1 MHRNWLVSKTN
12 PDYLNYLSRE
22 ASISPVLAQILINRD
37 IKDADAIRDFLS
49 PSVEMMHDPFLMP
62 DMDRA
67 VERLKKSVEK
77 SETVLV
83 HGDYDADGL
92 TSTAVLVSALRMLGM
107 KTFYHIPNRLIEG
120 YGLSMKG
127 IEKAAQLK
135 ADLIITADCGIS
147 SENNISKAISM
158 NMDIIV
164 TDHHE
169 VPDILPPA
177 TAVID
182 PHRMDSAYPFKYLAG
197 VGVAFKLIQALF
209 TELKVEDSDSRLVS
223 FLDLVALGTIA
234 DSVPLIGENRIIVS
248 HGLKIINEGG
258 ARTAIKAMKEVAGVD
273 REFLA
278 RTLSFTLIPRINA
291 AGRLQDAAEVV
302 ELFLTEDIREAKRI
316 ALLLDEQNRKRK
328 EIEGHVFK
336 EAMEMIDPDNV
347 NSAIVLSSPEWH
359 PGVIG
364 IVASRLVEIF
374 YKPVFLFS
382 IDGETAK
389 GSARSIPPFHLF
401 KAISECS
408 EYLLGYGGHRFAAGL
423 RITTD
428 KLPAFNDMMISK
440 VDDSISPAD
449 LVPVLDID
457 AAVQLSDINL
467 SLVKELILLE
477 PFGNSNREPLFGAR
491 GINIVDH
498 RIVGNN
504 HLKLKLS
511 QNNYQMDT
519 IGFGMGDEL
528 KNIGS
533 SSTLDIAFVPGINE
547 WNGMRSIQLQLKA
560 LRPGG

>member
-92 TSTAVLVSALRMLGM
+92 TSTAVLVSALRMLGL

-234 DSVPLIGENRIIVS
+234 DSVPLIGENRIIV
-248 HGLKIINEGG
+248 
-258 ARTAIKAMKEVAGVD
+258 
-273 REFLA
+273 
-278 RTLSFTLIPRINA
+278 
-291 AGRLQDAAEVV
+291 
-302 ELFLTEDIREAKRI
+302 
-316 ALLLDEQNRKRK
+316 
-328 EIEGHVFK
+328 
-336 EAMEMIDPDNV
+336 
-347 NSAIVLSSPEWH
+347 
-359 PGVIG
+359 
-364 IVASRLVEIF
+364 
-374 YKPVFLFS
+374 
-382 IDGETAK
+382 
-389 GSARSIPPFHLF
+389 
-401 KAISECS
+401 
-408 EYLLGYGGHRFAAGL
+408 
-423 RITTD
+423 
-428 KLPAFNDMMISK
+428 
-440 VDDSISPAD
+440 
-449 LVPVLDID
+449 
-457 AAVQLSDINL
+457 
-467 SLVKELILLE
+467 
-477 PFGNSNREPLFGAR
+477 
-491 GINIVDH
+491 
-498 RIVGNN
+498 
-504 HLKLKLS
+504 
-511 QNNYQMDT
+511 
-519 IGFGMGDEL
+519 
-528 KNIGS
+528 
-533 SSTLDIAFVPGINE
+533 
-547 WNGMRSIQLQLKA
+547 
-560 LRPGG
+560 

>member
-1 MHRNWLVSKTN
+1 
-12 PDYLNYLSRE
+12 
-22 ASISPVLAQILINRD
+22 
-37 IKDADAIRDFLS
+37 
-49 PSVEMMHDPFLMP
+49 
-62 DMDRA
+62 
-67 VERLKKSVEK
+67 
-77 SETVLV
+77 
-83 HGDYDADGL
+83 
-92 TSTAVLVSALRMLGM
+92 
-107 KTFYHIPNRLIEG
+107 
-120 YGLSMKG
+120 MKG
-127 IEKAAQLK
+127 IEKAAHLK

-147 SENNISKAISM
+147 SEDNISKAISM
-158 NMDIIV
+158 DIDVIV

-182 PHRMDSAYPFKYLAG
+182 PHRKDSAYPFTYLAG

-248 HGLKIINEGG
+248 HGLKLINEGG

-382 IDGETAK
+382 IDGESAK

-428 KLPAFNDMMISK
+428 KLRAFNDMMISK
-440 VDDSISPAD
+440 VDGSISPTD

-467 SLVKELILLE
+467 SLVKELIMLE
-477 PFGNSNREPLFGAR
+477 PFGNANREPLFGAR

-528 KNIGS
+528 KNIGT

-560 LRPGG
+560 LRPGE